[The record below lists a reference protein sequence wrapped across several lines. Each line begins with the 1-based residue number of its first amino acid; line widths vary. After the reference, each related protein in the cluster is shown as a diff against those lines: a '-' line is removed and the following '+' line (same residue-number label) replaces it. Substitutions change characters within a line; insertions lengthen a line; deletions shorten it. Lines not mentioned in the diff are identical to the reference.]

1 MAGRRQK
8 ASEGLRGPGKGPWA
22 WGGPPS
28 RLCVLEGGT
37 VRDSL
42 KWNRGID
49 DKSAR
54 ITVPIEHLCVTGNT
68 QVHLYLRPAT
78 QGCGRRQQVA
88 RGPHRH
94 PTDDR
99 SDLRAASR
107 IAGAPAHTGPQA
119 RSLAANLCLP
129 LPPPRG
135 ASSLSTTSLRVLASP
150 GAALSPA
157 PSSPPGRMSPGL
169 PSELPKRVISVLL
182 CNKFPQMQLKTA
194 NL

>member
-28 RLCVLEGGT
+28 RLCVLEGAT

-42 KWNRGID
+42 KWNCGID

-54 ITVPIEHLCVTGNT
+54 ITVPVEHLCVAGNT
-68 QVHLYLRPAT
+68 QVHLYPPPAT
-78 QGCGRRQQVA
+78 QGCGRRQRMV

-99 SDLRAASR
+99 SDLKTASR
-107 IAGAPAHTGPQA
+107 IAGAPAHAGPQD
-119 RSLAANLCLP
+119 RNLAANFCLP

-135 ASSLSTTSLRVLASP
+135 ASCLSTSCLRVLAWS

-157 PSSPPGRMSPGL
+157 LSSPPDRMSPSL

-182 CNKFPQMQLKTA
+182 YNKFLQMQLKTA